1 MKANEDKHLDEF
13 AGKLMNE
20 TSLEKPSAEFTSKVM
35 IGVLAAGTG
44 TATVYKPLIS
54 KPFWFIIFGTVILL
68 MVYLILYADTQA
80 GSWFDSFDLSVAN
93 NKFLKGLSG
102 VKFSEITL
110 FTVALAT
117 IMLFVQI
124 TFLKNY
130 FNKRVKS

>member
-35 IGVLAAGTG
+35 FGVLAAGTG

-54 KPFWFIIFGTVILL
+54 KPFWFIIFGTVIISLG
-68 MVYLILYADTQA
+68 YLIINADVQA
-80 GSWFDSFDLSVAN
+80 GGWFYSFDLSVVN
-93 NKFLKGLSG
+93 NKFLKSLSG
-102 VKFSEITL
+102 FKFSEITL
-110 FTVALAT
+110 VTVALST
-117 IMLFVQI
+117 VMLFVQI